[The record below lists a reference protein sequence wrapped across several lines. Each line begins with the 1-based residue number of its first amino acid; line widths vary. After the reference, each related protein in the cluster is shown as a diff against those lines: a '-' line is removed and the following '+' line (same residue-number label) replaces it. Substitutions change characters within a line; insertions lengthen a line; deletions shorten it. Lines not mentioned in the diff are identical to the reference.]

1 VAKEQ
6 VIDNT
11 KQFEFIGYDKR
22 FFAATIDA
30 AIGVALSIVVMSI
43 IKPYAGLIY
52 SQFLVNL
59 LLAISWLLLIVK
71 YGGTPGKLLLRIRI
85 VNKQGTFISLSFALL
100 RLLLIFLVII
110 NSLLKY
116 YHAFAGLPLSEKPQT
131 LHAIRTYGG
140 VYNTIGT
147 FLFVLFLIDVG
158 IILLRNNK
166 KNRAIHDFIAGSYV
180 ITKESYLR
188 QDGCPSE
195 KPQVTDNP

>member
-1 VAKEQ
+1 MAKEQ

-116 YHAFAGLPLSEKPQT
+116 YHAFAGLPLSENPQT

-188 QDGCPSE
+188 KSGD
-195 KPQVTDNP
+195 TL

>member
-1 VAKEQ
+1 M
-6 VIDNT
+6 DNT

-30 AIGVALSIVVMSI
+30 AIGVALSIVVMTI
-43 IKPYAGLIY
+43 IKPYTGIIY
-52 SQFLVNL
+52 SQFLVNM

-85 VNKQGTFISLSFALL
+85 VNKQGTFISLSSALL
-100 RLLLIFLVII
+100 RLLLTFLVII

-116 YHAFAGLPLSEKPQT
+116 YHAFAGLPLSENPQT
-131 LHAIRTYGG
+131 LREIFHAIRSYGG
-140 VYNTIGT
+140 VYNTIERV
-147 FLFVLFLIDVG
+147 LFVLFLIDVG

-180 ITKESYLR
+180 ITKESYLKVR
-188 QDGCPSE
+188 
-195 KPQVTDNP
+195 V

>member
-30 AIGVALSIVVMSI
+30 AIVAPLSIVVMYI
-43 IKPYAGLIY
+43 IRPYIGLNFLY
-52 SQFLVNL
+52 SQFLVNSIFV
-59 LLAISWLLLIVK
+59 ISWLLLIVK

-100 RLLLIFLVII
+100 RLLLTFLVII

-116 YHAFAGLPLSEKPQT
+116 YHAFASLPLSENPQT
-131 LHAIRTYGG
+131 LREISHAIRSYGG

-180 ITKESYLR
+180 ITK
-188 QDGCPSE
+188 
-195 KPQVTDNP
+195 